1 MAEHDDFFPP
11 DAAKELESEL
21 QMMGV
26 DCELV
31 VHPGS
36 GHAFMA
42 PHNALGTK
50 DQDLYDQIWPEATGF
65 LHAQLGS

>member
-11 DAAKELESEL
+11 DGGEAARVRTADDGRRLRA
-21 QMMGV
+21 
-26 DCELV
+26 D

-42 PHNALGTK
+42 PHNALGTQ
-50 DQDLYDQIWPEATGF
+50 DQELYDQIWPEATAF
-65 LHAQLGS
+65 LHAQLGG